1 MLLDLDQLFKKYN
14 LNIDGV
20 IQIGAHFGE
29 EYPLY
34 VKYDIKNILF
44 FEPLENCCNVL
55 VNNVMR
61 YGVEGRNIGLIN
73 SALGSKPGIQTM
85 YVDNMEGASSSLL
98 KPKQHLEQHPHI
110 AFPNRQDVQVITL
123 DSFWDVNTET
133 KLENFNFINIDVQG
147 YELEVFKGATK
158 TLESIDY
165 IMTEINNDE
174 VYENCVLVE
183 SLDEFLGEYGFKRVE
198 TSWAGGTWGD
208 GFYIK

>member
-55 VNNVMR
+55 VDNVMR
-61 YGVEGRNIGLIN
+61 HGVEGRNIGLIT

-98 KPKQHLEQHPHI
+98 KPKQHLEQHPNI
-110 AFPNRQDVQVITL
+110 AFPNRQEVQVITL
-123 DSFWDVNTET
+123 DSFWGVNTET
-133 KLENFNFINIDVQG
+133 KVEDFNFINIDVQG
-147 YELEVFKGATK
+147 YELEVFRGATK

>member
-34 VKYDIKNILF
+34 VKYDIKHILF

-61 YGVEGRNIGLIN
+61 YGVEGRNVGLVN

-98 KPKQHLEQHPHI
+98 KPKQHLEQHPNI
-110 AFPNRQDVQVITL
+110 SFPNRQEVQVITL

-183 SLDEFLGEYGFKRVE
+183 SLDEFLGGYGFKRVE